1 MERRSAPLWLALAAL
16 LLAGLALLAFR
27 GGHPGP
33 SAPAAKTGAAETA
46 RGPAAEAAPAT
57 IRIGSYNMAMFGLA
71 KEKRPATMEILARIG
86 SSFDLLAMQEVGSNG
101 SSASDETCAEV
112 MDAYLALVNEVSGG
126 DHYAYVRGDQYA
138 LLYRK
143 DRLELKSSG
152 LYSGGEA
159 FTYRPLV
166 ASFQVRGRP
175 LDFAVITVHTRP
187 SLARREIPELAAA
200 MDEVSAS
207 LAEPDVL
214 CLGDFN
220 ADGSYYDEAGSSVTA
235 ASGALVAGAG
245 STSGSTSA
253 SGQSSTWLAGFSPDR
268 YETLIPNGTDTTV
281 ASGTSCTYDRM
292 EISAAMKGDYDGSW
306 GVLKPGELW
315 DLSACEGG
323 KESAGGERSL
333 SDHYPVWAEFSTTKD
348 SD

>member
-1 MERRSAPLWLALAAL
+1 MKRSAPLWLALAAV
-16 LLAGLALLAFR
+16 LLACLALLAFR
-27 GGHPGP
+27 GRPSGPGP
-33 SAPAAKTGAAETA
+33 ADPAAQAAQEAPAA
-46 RGPAAEAAPAT
+46 AAPGT
-57 IRIGSYNMAMFGLA
+57 IRIGSYNMAMFGLS

-86 SSFDLLAMQEVGSNG
+86 SNFDLLAMQEVGSNG
-101 SSASDETCAEV
+101 SSASEETCAEV

-138 LLYRK
+138 FLYRK
-143 DRLELKSSG
+143 DRLALKSSG
-152 LYSGGEA
+152 PYSGAEA

-166 ASFQVRGRP
+166 AYFQVRGRP

-187 SLARREIPELAAA
+187 SLAKREIPELAAA

-207 LAEPDVL
+207 LSEPDVL

-220 ADGSYYDEAGSSVTA
+220 ADGSYYAEAGASVM
-235 ASGALVAGAG
+235 
-245 STSGSTSA
+245 SA
-253 SGQSSTWLAGFSPDR
+253 SAAPVSGDGPTSSSGQTSTWLAGFSPDR
-268 YETLIPNGTDTTV
+268 YATLIPNDADTTV
-281 ASGTSCTYDRM
+281 AAGSDCAYDRM
-292 EISAAMKGDYDGSW
+292 EISSAMEGDYDGRW

-323 KESAGGERSL
+323 KESAGGERAL

>member
-1 MERRSAPLWLALAAL
+1 MRRSAPLWLALAAL
-16 LLAGLALLAFR
+16 LLACLALLAFR
-27 GGHPGP
+27 VRP
-33 SAPAAKTGAAETA
+33 SGATARAAETTA
-46 RGPAAEAAPAT
+46 TRDVGEPSGSAGPAT
-57 IRIGSYNMAMFGLA
+57 IRIGSYNMAMFGLS

-126 DHYAYVRGDQYA
+126 EHYAYVRGDQYA

-152 LYSGGEA
+152 PYSGAEA

-166 ASFQVRGRP
+166 AYFQVRGRP

-187 SLARREIPELAAA
+187 SLARREIPGLAAA

-220 ADGSYYDEAGSSVTA
+220 ADGSYYDEAGTSVTA
-235 ASGALVAGAG
+235 ASAAMAAGGG
-245 STSGSTSA
+245 STSTSS

-268 YETLIPNGTDTTV
+268 FETLIPNGTDTTV

-292 EISAAMKGDYDGSW
+292 EISANLFQKIKIHCLD
-306 GVLKPGELW
+306 
-315 DLSACEGG
+315 
-323 KESAGGERSL
+323 
-333 SDHYPVWAEFSTTKD
+333 
-348 SD
+348 